1 MNDSMNDVMKD
12 SMNNLMNNFI
22 NQTGIY
28 LFKVNNRNTRTMCEI
43 YSRLTIKTPERS
55 YWLRSGVFNVNFEQ
69 ISHIVLMFL
78 LLTLNK

>member
-1 MNDSMNDVMKD
+1 MNDSMNDLMKD
-12 SMNNLMNNFI
+12 SMNNLMNNSI

-28 LFKVNNRNTRTMCEI
+28 LFKVNNRNTRTMWEI
-43 YSRLTIKTPERS
+43 YSRLTIKTPEQS

>member
-28 LFKVNNRNTRTMCEI
+28 LFKVNNQNTRTMCVKSI
-43 YSRLTIKTPERS
+43 Q
-55 YWLRSGVFNVNFEQ
+55 G
-69 ISHIVLMFL
+69 
-78 LLTLNK
+78 